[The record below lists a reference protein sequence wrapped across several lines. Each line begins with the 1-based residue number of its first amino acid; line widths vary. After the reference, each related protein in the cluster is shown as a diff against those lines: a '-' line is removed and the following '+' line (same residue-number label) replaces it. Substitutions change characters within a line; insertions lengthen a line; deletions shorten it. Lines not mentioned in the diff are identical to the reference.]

1 MNPVSSI
8 GKLVWRKQACVDKP
22 SYTLEL
28 DFDDLA
34 FNLDNSQ
41 KETFEGVFATMERAR
56 RNYNVRLLSI
66 FRVFL
71 LTKSDSAF

>member
-8 GKLVWRKQACVDKP
+8 GKLVWRKEASVDKP

-41 KETFEGVFATMERAR
+41 KETFEGVFATMEQAK
-56 RNYNVRLLSI
+56 RNYAVSTTLFNVMR
-66 FRVFL
+66 FL
-71 LTKSDSAF
+71 IYLPL